1 MSKIKF
7 YTRNEVPVEM
17 HKVKIVQKLE
27 LLPAK
32 ERLQKMILTQGRPA
46 VTSVIMK
53 AKDEIRDYVSRY
65 AQLSAIELDRIL
77 AKDPAYQMVRDL
89 LEKELN
95 YLKEIE
101 F

>member
-1 MSKIKF
+1 
-7 YTRNEVPVEM
+7 
-17 HKVKIVQKLE
+17 
-27 LLPAK
+27 
-32 ERLQKMILTQGRPA
+32 
-46 VTSVIMK
+46 
-53 AKDEIRDYVSRY
+53 VSRY